1 MASVQGQTRSEERRI
16 ETTCLHGLSW
26 LRVLGDRVLRVFQLL
41 IVVEEEHFVLQDRPA
56 YRTAEVVVAHFALG
70 ASVVEVVSRIQGV
83 VLEIVIEGAMKLI
96 GSALAD
102 DVENRATSAVL
113 GGGVGG
119 NHVDLRHGFALTL
132 VNVGAVG

>member
-1 MASVQGQTRSEERRI
+1 MASVKGQTRSKECWI
-16 ETTCLHGLSW
+16 ETTCLHGLRW
-26 LRVLGDRVLRVFQLL
+26 LRVLLDRVLGIFQLL

-56 YRTAEVVVAHFALG
+56 YRTAEVVVAHFTFG
-70 ASVVEVVSRIQGV
+70 ASVEVVSRIQVV

-102 DVENRATSAVL
+102 DVEDRAPSAVL

-119 NHVDLRHGFALTL
+119 NYVDLRHGFAQTL
-132 VNVGAVG
+132 D